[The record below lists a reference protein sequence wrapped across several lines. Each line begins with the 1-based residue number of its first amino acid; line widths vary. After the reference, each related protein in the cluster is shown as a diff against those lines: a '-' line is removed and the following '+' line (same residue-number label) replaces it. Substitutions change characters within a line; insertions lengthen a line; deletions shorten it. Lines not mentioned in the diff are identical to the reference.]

1 MALDATR
8 TGFRVHKESNQ
19 SVVGRSMNTGDLV
32 RLTADGVIAAWY
44 PGLDHDAVGI
54 VVRVETIEEPI
65 EALLPGQ
72 YASGTELATVEWPL
86 GRDTHLPQD
95 LDIVRKHF
103 S

>member
-1 MALDATR
+1 
-8 TGFRVHKESNQ
+8 
-19 SVVGRSMNTGDLV
+19 MNIGDLV
-32 RLTADGVIAAWY
+32 RLTGDGVIAAWY
-44 PGLDHDAVGI
+44 PGLDHDAVGV
-54 VVRVETIEEPI
+54 VVRVDTIEEPI

-72 YASGTELATVEWPL
+72 YASGTELATVEWPE